1 MVEGAGVVM
10 RTADELTGDWSRQ
23 RMLVDVDTVPDLYG
37 AFVLPHNDGP
47 HLYYVATTWS
57 DYNVMLMRTDL
68 EESGSARSLRSVR
81 DTTVDD
87 GTEVVDVIDYSDRV
101 STQDRIAV
109 PASPAADDADQLLDL
124 LP

>member
-1 MVEGAGVVM
+1 
-10 RTADELTGDWSRQ
+10 
-23 RMLVDVDTVPDLYG
+23 
-37 AFVLPHNDGP
+37 
-47 HLYYVATTWS
+47 
-57 DYNVMLMRTDL
+57 MLMRTDL